1 MKRIVTNGITNLEPL
16 QGSSEWYWGADY
28 ASGDLYE
35 AEELFRSGHPV
46 QKNRL
51 LLVHRPEG
59 TVYEPVHTEP
69 GQYLGRPVYHDG
81 QVVLLLVDFPEGEIR
96 ILTFRATDG
105 TTEPL
110 AVLPLSI
117 VTDCYN
123 LMLEASPLLLTRA
136 AHDNRFQVLWPE
148 RRDFAIEDH
157 EMFAFL
163 EGNRLYTWVWYED
176 PDYREE
182 VLVRDYETG
191 DVLERIPG
199 NLRTMPDGQHWLLV

>member
-1 MKRIVTNGITNLEPL
+1 MKRIVTNGIADLEPL

-51 LLVHRPEG
+51 ILVHRPEG
-59 TVYEPVHTEP
+59 TVYEPVRTEP

-81 QVVLLLVDFPEGEIR
+81 QVLLLLVDFPKAEIR
-96 ILTFRATDG
+96 ILLFRETDG

-117 VTDCYN
+117 ADDCCN
-123 LMLEASPLLLTRA
+123 LMLEVQPLMLIRSG
-136 AHDNRFQVLWPE
+136 HNSKIQILWPE
-148 RRDFAIEDH
+148 RRDFAVEDN
-157 EMFAFL
+157 EYFAFL
-163 EGNRLYTWVWYED
+163 EESRLYTWVWYED

-191 DVLERIPG
+191 EVLERIPG
-199 NLRTMPDGQHWLLV
+199 NLRTMPDGQNWLLV

>member
-16 QGSSEWYWGADY
+16 IGSCDWYWGADY

-110 AVLPLSI
+110 AVLPLTM
-117 VTDCYN
+117 VEDCYN

-148 RRDFAIEDH
+148 RRYFAVEDH
-157 EMFAFL
+157 EVFEFL
-163 EGNRLYTWVWYED
+163 EGNRLYTSVWYED

-182 VLVRDYETG
+182 VLVRDYDTG

-199 NLRTMPDGQHWLLV
+199 NLRTMPGGQHWLLV